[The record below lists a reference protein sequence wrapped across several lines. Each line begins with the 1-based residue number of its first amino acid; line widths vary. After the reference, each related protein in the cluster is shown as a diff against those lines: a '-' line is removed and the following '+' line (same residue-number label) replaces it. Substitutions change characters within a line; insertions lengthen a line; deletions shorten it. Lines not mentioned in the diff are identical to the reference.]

1 MTPYLMKVMDGQD
14 LTFSEATACASQ
26 LMVSGENPYKIAG
39 LLVALRSK
47 GESYEE
53 ISGFAKGLKNN
64 AVALSPKRTKFYD
77 IVGTGGDGAHTF
89 NISTTCAFV
98 LAGAGINVAKHGNR
112 SISSKCGSADVL
124 EALGVNIQASPEN
137 INRQL
142 DEIGLSFIFAP
153 LAHPSMRNVM
163 EVRRNL
169 GIPTI
174 FNIIGPLSNPI
185 QLEGQCIGVFKPKL
199 VTQMAKSMYQLGVK
213 MGVVIHGAGGLDEA
227 SLAGDNQVAFMK
239 KGNLVMDKINGK
251 DFGLCQ
257 ADNEA
262 LLGGDVKE
270 NAEILLSVLNGA
282 RGPKRDVVLLN
293 AAIALYAFDLVETI
307 EDGIVQAANSIDQ
320 GYALEKLNRMIQISN
335 EGGGI

>member
-1 MTPYLMKVMDGQD
+1 MTPYLMKVLDGRD
-14 LTFSEATACASQ
+14 LTFNEATACADQ
-26 LMVSGENPYKIAG
+26 LMVSGENPYKVAG
-39 LLVALRSK
+39 LLVALRAK

-64 AVALSPKRTKFYD
+64 AVPIAPKRTKFFD

-98 LAGAGINVAKHGNR
+98 LAGAGVNVAKHGNR

-124 EALGVNIQASPEN
+124 EALGVNIQASPDN
-137 INRQL
+137 IKRQL
-142 DEIGLSFIFAP
+142 DDIGLSFIFAP

-163 EVRRNL
+163 EVRKNL

-185 QLEGQCIGVFKPKL
+185 QLEGQCIGVFKPRL
-199 VTQMAKSMYQLGVK
+199 VTQMAKSMHQLGVK
-213 MGVVIHGAGGLDEA
+213 MGAVIHGAGGLDEA
-227 SLAGDNQVAFMK
+227 SLAGDNTVVFMK
-239 KGNLVMDKINGK
+239 KGNLVMGKINGR

-257 ADNEA
+257 ADNDA
-262 LLGGDVKE
+262 LIGGDANE
-270 NAEILLSVLNGA
+270 NAEILLSILNGA

-293 AAIALYAFDLVETI
+293 VAIALYAFDLAETI
-307 EDGIVQAANSIDQ
+307 EDGIAQAARSIDE
-320 GYALEKLNRMIQISN
+320 GHAIEKLNKMIEISN
-335 EGGGI
+335 EGGVI